1 MYSMKYQTERTKQVL
16 CRGEYKGFN
25 FVIVSYGTHPCAYVE
40 IPKSHPLYETD
51 YDCIDIDCH
60 GGLTFDGDLLFVDD
74 SLKGWYIGWDYAHP
88 GDYVG
93 YMLGVYEDL
102 GTPCADKK
110 WKTEEIYE
118 EVKKVIEQISNYKKK
133 GANDMVSDEMLIINA
148 LKGHIRVNEKLGI
161 IEIYDEYGTKSV
173 LRDVDYNTLEA
184 FKTYFQIF

>member
-1 MYSMKYQTERTKQVL
+1 MYSMKYQTERTKQIL

-40 IPKSHPLYETD
+40 IPKNHPLYETD
-51 YDCIDIDCH
+51 YGYIDIDCH
-60 GGLTFDGDLLFVDD
+60 GGLTYDGDLLFVDD
-74 SLKGWYIGWDYAHP
+74 SLKGWYIGWDYAHA

-93 YMLGVYEDL
+93 YMFDN
-102 GTPCADKK
+102 ASSKDKK

-118 EVKKVIEQISNYKKK
+118 EVKKVIEQISNYKTK
-133 GANDMVSDEMLIINA
+133 GADDMASDEMLIINA